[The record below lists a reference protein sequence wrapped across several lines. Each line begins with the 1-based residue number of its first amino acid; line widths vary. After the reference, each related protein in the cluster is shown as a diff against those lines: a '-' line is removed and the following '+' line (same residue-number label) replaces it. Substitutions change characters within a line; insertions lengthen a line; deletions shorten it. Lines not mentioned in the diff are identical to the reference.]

1 MNNSSSI
8 FIGKDLNSQDLLGL
22 LKKSDTGFYLEST
35 LGAYNLGRFSFFGVE
50 PFMTIQLK
58 DGLITMCEEG
68 KKKRFKGN
76 IFEQLRLLL
85 NKYRLANNESK
96 INFPFLGGAVGFLS
110 YDLGFYL
117 EKIPRKNKD
126 DLKAPDLWF
135 GFFDVVL
142 CLDHYT
148 DKIFIFSSGFPETKP
163 HLRKRRADS
172 RLKYFLSKLEGI
184 SKKDEQFF
192 TGRNGNIHDYALKS
206 NFSYE
211 KYIRAVNSCLD
222 YIVKGDI
229 YQINLSQR
237 FHTQTDLSGEDLYMN
252 LREVFPVPFGGMLKT
267 KDFSIISGSPER
279 FLKYDGQFL
288 TTRPMKGTRPRSKDK
303 YWDDRFRKSLEK
315 SKKDKAELLMIVDL
329 ERNDLGKVCDY
340 GTVKVESIRNFEEY
354 STVFQTTSQIKG
366 KLYPEMD
373 RVDIIKACFPG
384 GSITG
389 CPKIRAMQIIE
400 ELEPNRRG
408 IYTGSLGYFS
418 FNGNMDFN
426 ILIRSFFKKNKDIY
440 FGVGGGIVYDSKPG
454 AEYQETLVKAQ
465 ALKIALK
472 GYQRQVV
479 EQFR

>member
-8 FIGKDLNSQDLLGL
+8 YIKKSLNSQDLLGL
-22 LKKSDTGFYLEST
+22 LKENQTGFYLEST
-35 LGAYNLGRFSFFGVE
+35 LGAYNLGRFSFFGIE

-58 DGLITMCEEG
+58 DGLITKCQEG
-68 KKKRFKGN
+68 KSKSYKGN

-85 NKYRLANNESK
+85 NQYRLVNNERK
-96 INFPFLGGAVGFLS
+96 VNFPFLSGAVGFLS

-117 EKIPRKNKD
+117 EKIRRKNTD
-126 DLKAPDLWF
+126 DLKTPDLWF
-135 GFFDVVL
+135 GFFDVIL

-148 DKIFIFSSGFPETKP
+148 DKLFIFSSGFPETKSR
-163 HLRKRRADS
+163 LRKKRADS
-172 RLKYFLSKLEGI
+172 RLKYFLNKLDSIDRKNE
-184 SKKDEQFF
+184 FF
-192 TGRNGNIHDYALKS
+192 VDRNSNIHDYSLKS

-211 KYIRAVNSCLD
+211 KYIKAVNRCLD

-237 FHTQTDLSGEDLYMN
+237 FHTQTDLSDEDLYMN
-252 LREVFPVPFGGMLKT
+252 LRQVFPVPFGGMLKT
-267 KDFSIISGSPER
+267 KEFSIISGSPER

-303 YWDDRFRKSLEK
+303 YLDGKFRKSLES

-340 GTVKVESIRNFEEY
+340 GTVKVESLRNFEEY

-373 RVDIIKACFPG
+373 RIDILKACFPG

-408 IYTGSLGYFS
+408 IYTGSLGYLS

-454 AEYQETLVKAQ
+454 SEYQETLVKAQ
-465 ALKIALK
+465 ALKLALK
-472 GYQRQVV
+472 GFHCQKVG
-479 EQFR
+479 QF